1 MAVEAASLSTVTLSM
16 SEGLRVVKIDEVAGA
31 PSQMNSG
38 VLPDS
43 ELTPRMRIASGT
55 LEGSPVFEKM
65 ARPGT

>member
-1 MAVEAASLSTVTLSM
+1 M